1 MGRATLRALVSPSQR
16 RDRAPPTQQQ
26 SRCPATRIARGP
38 EAVFFVLATD
48 EHGDTHMATTF
59 WQGRS
64 SDAAPAGSSFWSAGH
79 RPTLIAAFL
88 YFDLAFMV
96 WVILGPLAPEIART
110 LHLTAA
116 QKGLMVATPT
126 LAGAVLRLVNG
137 LLVDRIGPKRSGAIS
152 QLIVIGGLLSAW
164 LLGVDSFGGTLVLG
178 VILGFAGASFA
189 IALPLA
195 SRWYPAEHQGK
206 AMGIAGMGNS
216 GTVFAS
222 LFAPMLAKLFG
233 WNAVLGLACI
243 PLAIVFVAYMILAKD
258 APNAPAPKRFAAY
271 LEPLKIGDAWWMM
284 LFYSVTFGGFVG
296 LAASLP
302 IYFTDRFGLTTVMA
316 GYATAACVFAGS
328 LVRPIGGTVAD
339 AIGGVKALSVV
350 YIVAALAL
358 AGVSGAPTVE
368 TALGLFVVAML
379 ALGAGNGAVFQLV
392 PQRFAAEIGVMT
404 GLVGMAGGIGGF
416 YLASSLGFAKQLT
429 GSFAPGFLIFAAL
442 ALVAFACLT
451 AVKGRWRSTWDAAA
465 RGVRI

>member
-1 MGRATLRALVSPSQR
+1 
-16 RDRAPPTQQQ
+16 
-26 SRCPATRIARGP
+26 
-38 EAVFFVLATD
+38 
-48 EHGDTHMATTF
+48 MATAY
-59 WQGRS
+59 WQDGK
-64 SDAAPAGSSFWSAGH
+64 AETPGSGFWSAGH

-96 WVILGPLAPEIART
+96 WVLLGPLGPEIART

-126 LAGAVLRLVNG
+126 LAGAFLRLVNG

-152 QLIVIGGLLSAW
+152 QLIVIAGLLIAW
-164 LLGVDSFGGTLVLG
+164 LMGVSSFGGTLALG

-195 SRWYPAEHQGK
+195 SRWYPPEHQGK

-216 GTVFAS
+216 GTVLAS
-222 LFAPMLAKLFG
+222 LFAPVLAKLFG

-243 PLAIVFVAYMILAKD
+243 PLAIVFVVYCLLAKD
-258 APNAPAPKRFAAY
+258 APNAPAPKRIVDY
-271 LEPLKIGDAWWMM
+271 LQPLKTADAWWLM

-302 IYFTDRFGLTTVMA
+302 IYFTDQFGLTTIMA
-316 GYATAACVFAGS
+316 GYCTAACVFAGS
-328 LVRPIGGTVAD
+328 LVRPLGGALAD
-339 AIGGVKALSVV
+339 RIGGVKTLSVV
-350 YIVAALAL
+350 YLVAAVAL
-358 AGVSGAPTVE
+358 AGVSGAPTLAS
-368 TALGLFVVAML
+368 ALGLFVVAML
-379 ALGAGNGAVFQLV
+379 ALGTGNGAVFQLV
-392 PQRFAAEIGVMT
+392 PQRFRAEIGVMT

-429 GSFAPGFLIFAAL
+429 GSFAPGFLIFAGL
-442 ALVAFACLT
+442 ALVAVAALT
-451 AVKGRWRSTWDAAA
+451 AIKRRWRTTWEAAA
-465 RGVRI
+465 NGVRI